1 MSLSTVTVSG
11 TWVAADNS
19 PATGVV
25 VVEPV
30 EEVAGGGIIVAGA
43 AVAIPLVAGAVSKAL
58 VNTTEATTLQY
69 RVTERIDGAPIISYV
84 ITPTGDTLN
93 LATAPRGTGGTMPLY
108 LLASQRGASLG
119 VAPLDDTSHIPTQ
132 YLPSGSGVLTVTAAD
147 GTVVVGGSSAEPTV
161 AVGAIAESQVTG
173 LAGDLSAINTSVAGK
188 ALKLVL
194 RQGYV
199 TSGNIQLNVGTNSW
213 APLAGSPTLSIPAAV
228 GDYVE
233 LDLTVLRQ
241 TSANIFL
248 DVGVLLPGSPTTIA
262 RYLATGT
269 ATPPGEGDPGLY
281 HTALPAR
288 SGARGFT
295 VESGDRSGGNITFSF
310 AIRNTSGASSL
321 LLMSTDNPLYWRAIN
336 YGPVS

>member
-43 AVAIPLVAGAVSKAL
+43 AVAIPLVAGAVNKAL
-58 VNTTEATTLQY
+58 VSNTEATTLQY
-69 RVTERIDGAPIISYV
+69 RVTERIDGAPVISYV

-119 VAPLDDTSHIPTQ
+119 VAPLDGTSHIPTQ

-161 AVGAIAESQVTG
+161 AVGAIAESQVTN
-173 LAGDLSAINTSVAGK
+173 LATDLSAINTSLGGK
-188 ALKLVL
+188 AKKLVI

-199 TSGNIQLNVGTNSW
+199 TSGNVTLPNTGSAWQALSGFE
-213 APLAGSPTLSIPAAV
+213 LAIPAAV

-233 LDLTVLRQ
+233 LGVNAMRKDATGN
-241 TSANIFL
+241 SWL
-248 DVGVLLPGSPTTIA
+248 DQAVIVGSPGSLV
-262 RYLATGT
+262 RYLSSGGS
-269 ATPPGEGDPGLY
+269 TPGVEGDPGWY
-281 HTALPAR
+281 VPQVGIISR
-288 SGARGFT
+288 GAPRGFVVT
-295 VESGDRSGGNITFSF
+295 SDDRDGGNVRLVTAVKGNGTGILY
-310 AIRNTSGASSL
+310 A
-321 LLMSTDNPLYWRAIN
+321 STDYPFFWRAIN